1 MIEYIISSIAI
12 SAVFLYGSVGEI
24 ITEKAGHLN
33 LGLPGIMCMGAAGG
47 YFGATLYVSIFGN
60 SNPITILLLLFALI
74 FSAIFSIFAGL
85 IYSFLTVTLR
95 ANQNVTGLALTTFG
109 SGFAQYFVNAVK
121 IDGMRK
127 ILKAIN
133 DPFIISSANKNS
145 LLNLFFSYSILVY
158 LAIIVAIA
166 VSLVLNKTKV
176 GLNLRSIGES
186 PATADAVGINVAKY
200 KHLAVLIGSV
210 IAGIGGFSYICYIG
224 RFDTS
229 ASIEMFG
236 WLSVALVIF
245 AMWKPTLSIIG
256 SIIFGFLYLAQTKLI
271 LIIPTISTQLAQL
284 TSLLPYI
291 ITILVLVITSITGS
305 KENQPPASLGI
316 NYFREER

>member
-1 MIEYIISSIAI
+1 MIEYIISAIAI

-33 LGLPGIMCMGAAGG
+33 LGIPGIMCMGAAGG
-47 YFGATLYVSIFGN
+47 YFGATIYVAIFG
-60 SNPITILLLLFALI
+60 SSTPIAILLLLFALI
-74 FSAIFSIFAGL
+74 FTAIFSIFGGF

-109 SGFAQYFVNAVK
+109 GGFAQYFVNTVK
-121 IDGMRK
+121 IDGMRR
-127 ILKAIN
+127 ILKVIN
-133 DPFIISSANKNS
+133 DPFIISSSVKNDF
-145 LLNLFFSYSILVY
+145 LNLFFSYGILVY
-158 LAIIVAIA
+158 LAVIIAIL
-166 VSLVLNKTKV
+166 VSLVLSKTKI
-176 GLNLRSIGES
+176 GLNLRSIGEN
-186 PATADAVGINVAKY
+186 PATADAVGINVTKY
-200 KHLAVLIGSV
+200 KHFAIIVGSI

-245 AMWKPTLSIIG
+245 AMWKPTFSILG

-271 LIIPTISTQLAQL
+271 LIIPNISTQLAQL
-284 TSLLPYI
+284 TSLLPYV
-291 ITILVLVITSITGS
+291 ITIIVLVITSITGS
-305 KENQPPASLGI
+305 KENQPPASLGL